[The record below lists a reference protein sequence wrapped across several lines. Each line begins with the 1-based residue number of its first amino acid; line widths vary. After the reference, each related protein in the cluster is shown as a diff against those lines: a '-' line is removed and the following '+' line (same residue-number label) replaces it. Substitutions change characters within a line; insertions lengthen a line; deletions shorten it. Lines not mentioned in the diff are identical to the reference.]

1 MHAPQ
6 RINSLNAASARAPSH
21 PVTRISDVRVTAPR
35 VGVPASEPPE
45 WAPPEWAPPERAP
58 PEWAPPERA
67 PPERAPPATRITSP
81 WSALSSVGTDEDR
94 FGAR

>member
-35 VGVPASEPPE
+35 VEVPASARPEWEPPE
-45 WAPPEWAPPERAP
+45 WAPPEQ
-58 PEWAPPERA
+58 
-67 PPERAPPATRITSP
+67 APPATRITSP

>member
-35 VGVPASEPPE
+35 VEVPASARPEWEPPE
-45 WAPPEWAPPERAP
+45 WASPEWWAPPEQ
-58 PEWAPPERA
+58 
-67 PPERAPPATRITSP
+67 APPATRITSP

>member
-35 VGVPASEPPE
+35 VEVPASARPEWEPPE
-45 WAPPEWAPPERAP
+45 WAPPEW
-58 PEWAPPERA
+58 WAPPEQ
-67 PPERAPPATRITSP
+67 APPATRITSP